1 MTTALVSQDRWSA
14 DNLAKF
20 RANKS
25 STIAQVRSYKR
36 KKSDATIAKH
46 VALLEEAAAANGGYV
61 PSYKRLEELG
71 LFTSYMTMLDYPA
84 AFAHLPREADKKFE
98 IYQAHNGE
106 ILPPLPPVILPPNK
120 EVHDL
125 SAYNVNG
132 AHFNPTELVIDAGL
146 AEGEWMQVGRMLAHV
161 CQSALWW
168 VGDLLLYGFQN
179 YGKKAS
185 YDLAQQATSFT
196 RSALYTCAY
205 VAKRF
210 PPHRRVAALTFHHH
224 LMVARFDPE
233 LADRLLA
240 EAVQLGYT
248 GRQLSDMAQD
258 EIGETEE
265 TSTRTD
271 ITVKLRKDVVEKLE
285 ALAEAQD
292 KSLAIF
298 AAGILEDYAFVNWAT
313 AQREKFMVATGNIH
327 GVDITDA
334 DLPEDFIPGAQA

>member
-1 MTTALVSQDRWSA
+1 MATSTALSRV
-14 DNLAKF
+14 N
-20 RANKS
+20 S
-25 STIAQVRSYKR
+25 STLAQVRTYKR

-46 VALLEEAAAANGGYV
+46 VALLEEVAAANDGYV
-61 PSYKRLEELG
+61 PAYKRLVELG

-98 IYQAHNGE
+98 IYQAHNGKV
-106 ILPPLPPVILPPNK
+106 LPPPVILPPNK
-120 EVHDL
+120 DVHDL

-161 CQSALWW
+161 CQGALWW

-224 LMVARFDPE
+224 LMVARFDPV

-240 EAVQLGYT
+240 EAVQFGYT
-248 GRQLSDMAQD
+248 GRQLLDMAQD
-258 EIGETEE
+258 EIGETEKR
-265 TSTRTD
+265 STRTD
-271 ITVKLRKDVVEKLE
+271 ITVKLRKDVVDKLE
-285 ALAEAQD
+285 ALAQMQD

-313 AQREKFMVATGNIH
+313 VQREKFIVATGNIH
-327 GVDITDA
+327 GVDITDD